1 MTKERVILGENCIY
15 SMDCAETGL
24 NNNRVGVGGAGSGKT
39 VSLLEPELLEALRG
53 RQTNRIVICTK
64 RRVVKKYMPLFK
76 KAGYHIY
83 DLDFADL
90 KSGNCAYDPLFYV
103 QCEEDITEL
112 ATNIVMANDK
122 KERTTADPFWDDAA
136 ISLLSAEIALILM
149 TEEEATFSD
158 VLDLHYNLKIS
169 ESGSGITTNMDN
181 KFYALEQMRPGC
193 YALNCW
199 RTFKEA
205 APKTAKSIYVTMNAT
220 LNAFTDSIR
229 KGMQNKPSIDFEI
242 MAYEKSILFITT
254 SPVKHSLYRIANMF
268 MAQAISELYEVAENR
283 PNGMLPI
290 PTHIS
295 FDDFATGAMVQG
307 MPEKI
312 SIFREKGI
320 SCTLLLQSEAQ
331 LEKMYGHW
339 GATEILDNCDSYVF
353 FGGNNYETA
362 RSISLRMNVPLE
374 ETLYMPVG
382 QVVVFRRG
390 QLPVVTKR
398 YNIMQDP
405 LYQKITGAYERKVD
419 LRECG

>member
-15 SMDCAETGL
+15 SMDCVETGL

-64 RRVVKKYMPLFK
+64 RRVVKKYMPMFE

-83 DLDFADL
+83 DMNFADPE
-90 KSGNCAYDPLFYV
+90 SGNCAYDPLDYLK
-103 QCEEDITEL
+103 CEEDITEL
-112 ATNIVMANDK
+112 ATNIVMANGK
-122 KERTTADPFWDDAA
+122 KEHTTADPFWDDAA
-136 ISLLSAEIALILM
+136 ISLLSAEISLTIM
-149 TEEEATFSD
+149 TVDDAVFSD
-158 VLDLHYNLKIS
+158 VLEMHFAMKIS
-169 ESGSGITTNMDN
+169 EYESGIKTNIDDMV
-181 KFYALEQMRPGC
+181 ESIERVRPGC

-220 LNAFTDSIR
+220 LNAFTNNIR
-229 KGMQNKPSIDFEI
+229 KVMKLKPSVDFEK
-242 MAYEKSILFITT
+242 MSHEKSILFITT

-268 MAQAISELYEVAENR
+268 MAQAISELYEIAENE
-283 PNGMLPI
+283 PDGILPI

-295 FDDFATGAMVQG
+295 FDDFATGAKVQG

-339 GATEILDNCDSYVF
+339 GAVEILDNCDSYVF

-362 RSISLRMNVPLE
+362 RSISLRLNVPLE

-398 YNIMQDP
+398 YDVTKDT
-405 LYQKITGAYERKVD
+405 LYQKITGAYEKKIA
-419 LRECG
+419 LRERG